1 MKSLLDR
8 DYKYDNA
15 AKSREPNYLREKFRL
30 IREQRNLPVSNVKPI
45 IRVKTK

>member
-8 DYKYDNA
+8 DFKYDNA

-30 IREQRNLPVSNVKPI
+30 IREQRNLPVNVKPL
-45 IRVKTK
+45 IRVKIK